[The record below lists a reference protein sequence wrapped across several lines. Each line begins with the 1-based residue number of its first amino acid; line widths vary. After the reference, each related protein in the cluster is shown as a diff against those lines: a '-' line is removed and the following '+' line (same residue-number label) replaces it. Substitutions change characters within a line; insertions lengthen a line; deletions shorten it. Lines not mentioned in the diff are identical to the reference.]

1 MDPYITFDDPTLN
14 IKSYLGSDYV
24 VEYISS
30 KLWYNHNYFLEN
42 YDHLPIKDIYIYIY
56 IYIYILYTHYLNLA
70 MLSRYWIIPSLAYE
84 YPSLGCYF
92 EISKYSPTWNTC
104 LDPHSIPAFHS
115 LVYQIVTFKQ
125 LTLIY

>member
-56 IYIYILYTHYLNLA
+56 IYIYTI
-70 MLSRYWIIPSLAYE
+70 
-84 YPSLGCYF
+84 
-92 EISKYSPTWNTC
+92 
-104 LDPHSIPAFHS
+104 HS
-115 LVYQIVTFKQ
+115 LPKPGDAKQILNNTKFG
-125 LTLIY
+125 L